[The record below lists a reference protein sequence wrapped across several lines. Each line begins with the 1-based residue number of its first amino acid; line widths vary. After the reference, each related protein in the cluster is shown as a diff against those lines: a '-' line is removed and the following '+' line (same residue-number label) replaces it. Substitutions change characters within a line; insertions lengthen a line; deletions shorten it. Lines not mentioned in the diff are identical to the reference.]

1 MFRGFPSGVM
11 QEGAWAQG
19 QASKRQGC
27 QVWIG
32 DEMKPY
38 QELSKEELLALQKE
52 LQEAYE
58 EEKAK
63 GLKLDMSRGKPSVA
77 QLDMGMDIFDVLDSK
92 SDMKSMDGVDV
103 RNYGVLDGLTEAK
116 HMMADIMGVS
126 ADQVIVYGNASLNVM
141 YDAVSSAMT
150 HGVMGHTPWC
160 KLDKVKFLCPA
171 PGYDRHFSITQ
182 HFGIE
187 MITVP
192 MTPQGPDMDM
202 VERLAAED
210 DSIKGI
216 WCVPKYS
223 NPQGYSYSDET
234 VRRFANLKPAAGDF
248 RIFWDNAYAVHH
260 LYDEE
265 ERQDKI
271 LEILGECEK
280 AGNPDMVYEF
290 ASTSKISF
298 SGAGVAA
305 IASSKRNLEC
315 IRKTLM
321 IQTIG
326 HDKINQLRHVRYF
339 KNFDG
344 IKEHMR
350 KHAAL
355 MRPKFEAVENVLER
369 ELSGLGIGTWTKPN
383 GGYFISFDA
392 MEGCAKA
399 IVAKCK
405 EAGVVLTGAGATFPY
420 GKDPKDSNIRIAP
433 SFPTPEEMQMATDLF
448 VLCVKLVSVEKLLG
462 A

>member
-1 MFRGFPSGVM
+1 
-11 QEGAWAQG
+11 
-19 QASKRQGC
+19 
-27 QVWIG
+27 
-32 DEMKPY
+32 MKAY
-38 QELSKEELLALQKE
+38 RDLSREELLLLKE
-52 LQEAYE
+52 QLEQEFMDV
-58 EEKAK
+58 KGK

-77 QLDMGMDIFDVLDSK
+77 QLDMGMDIFDVLNSG
-92 SDMKSMDGVDV
+92 SDLTSMDGVDV
-103 RNYGVLDGLTEAK
+103 RNYGVLDGLAEAK

-126 ADQVIVYGNASLNVM
+126 AEHVIVYGNASLNVM

-150 HGVMGHTPWC
+150 HGVMGGTPWC

-171 PGYDRHFSITQ
+171 PGYDRHFAITQ

-202 VERLAAED
+202 VERLVAGD

-234 VRRFANLKPAAGDF
+234 VRRFANLKPAAKDF

-265 ERQDKI
+265 EKQDRI

-305 IASSKRNLEC
+305 IASSQKNLEC
-315 IRKTLM
+315 IRRTM
-321 IQTIG
+321 AIQTIG

-344 IKEHMR
+344 IREHMR

-355 MRPKFEAVENVLER
+355 MRPKFEAVETVLER
-369 ELSGLGIGTWTKPN
+369 ELSGLEIGTWTKPK

-399 IVAKCK
+399 IVAKCR

-420 GKDPKDSNIRIAP
+420 GKDPRDSNIRIAP
-433 SFPTPEEMQMATDLF
+433 SFPTPGEMQMATDLF
-448 VLCVKLVSVEKLLG
+448 VLCVKLVSVEKLLEG
-462 A
+462 RNEA

>member
-1 MFRGFPSGVM
+1 
-11 QEGAWAQG
+11 
-19 QASKRQGC
+19 
-27 QVWIG
+27 
-32 DEMKPY
+32 MKAY
-38 QELSKEELLALQKE
+38 RELSKEELLSLKGQLE
-52 LQEAYE
+52 RDFEAA
-58 EEKAK
+58 KGK

-77 QLDMGMDIFDVLDSK
+77 QLDMGMDIFDVFNSK
-92 SDMKSMDGVDV
+92 SDMKSMNGVDV
-103 RNYGVLDGLTEAK
+103 RNYGVLDGLDEAK
-116 HMMADIMGVS
+116 QMMADIMGVS
-126 ADQVIVYGNASLNVM
+126 MENVIIYGNASLNVM

-150 HGVMGHTPWC
+150 HGVMGNTPWC

-171 PGYDRHFSITQ
+171 PGYDRHFAITQ

-202 VERLAAED
+202 VEKLTAED
-210 DSIKGI
+210 ESIKGI

-223 NPQGYSYSDET
+223 NPQGYTYSDET
-234 VRRFANLKPAAGDF
+234 VRRFANLKPAAKDF

-271 LEILGECEK
+271 LEILSECEK

-305 IASSKRNLEC
+305 IASSRGNLEC
-315 IRKTLM
+315 IKKSLT

-326 HDKINQLRHVRYF
+326 YDKINQLRHARYF

-344 IKEHMR
+344 IKEHMK

-355 MRPKFEAVENVLER
+355 MRPKFEAVEETLDR
-369 ELSGLGIGTWTKPN
+369 ELGGLEIGTWTKPN
-383 GGYFISFDA
+383 GGYFISFES

-399 IVAKCK
+399 IVAKCR
-405 EAGVVLTGAGATFPY
+405 EAGVTLTGAGATYPY
-420 GKDPKDSNIRIAP
+420 GKDPRDSNIRIAP
-433 SFPTPEEMQMATDLF
+433 SFPTPEEMAMATELF
-448 VLCVKLVSVEKLLG
+448 VLCVKLVSVEKLLDG
-462 A
+462 QVA

>member
-1 MFRGFPSGVM
+1 
-11 QEGAWAQG
+11 
-19 QASKRQGC
+19 
-27 QVWIG
+27 
-32 DEMKPY
+32 MKAY
-38 QELSKEELLALQKE
+38 RELSREELLLLKE
-52 LQEAYE
+52 QLEKDF
-58 EEKAK
+58 EKAKGK

-77 QLDMGMDIFDVLDSK
+77 QLDMGMDIFDVFNSK
-92 SDMKSMDGVDV
+92 SNMKSMNGVDV
-103 RNYGVLDGLTEAK
+103 RNYGVLDGLDEAK
-116 HMMADIMGVS
+116 QMMADIMGVPMEN
-126 ADQVIVYGNASLNVM
+126 VIIYGNASLNVM

-150 HGVMGHTPWC
+150 HGVMGNTPWC

-171 PGYDRHFSITQ
+171 PGYDRHFAITQ

-192 MTPQGPDMDM
+192 MTPQGPDMDLI
-202 VERLAAED
+202 ERLVAED
-210 DSIKGI
+210 ESIKGI

-223 NPQGYSYSDET
+223 NPQGYTYSDET
-234 VRRFANLKPAAGDF
+234 VRRFANLKPAAKDF

-271 LEILGECEK
+271 LEILSECEK
-280 AGNPDMVYEF
+280 AGSPDMVYEF

-298 SGAGVAA
+298 SGSGVAA
-305 IASSKRNLEC
+305 IASSKGNLEC
-315 IRKTLM
+315 IKKSLT

-326 HDKINQLRHVRYF
+326 YDKINQLRHARYF
-339 KNFDG
+339 KDING
-344 IKEHMR
+344 IKEHMK

-355 MRPKFEAVENVLER
+355 MRPKFEAVEETLER
-369 ELSGLGIGTWTKPN
+369 ELGGLEIGAWTKPN

-405 EAGVVLTGAGATFPY
+405 EAGVTLTGAGATFPY

-433 SFPTPEEMQMATDLF
+433 SFPTPEEMAMATELF
-448 VLCVKLVSVEKLLG
+448 VLCVKLVSAEKLLE

>member
-1 MFRGFPSGVM
+1 
-11 QEGAWAQG
+11 
-19 QASKRQGC
+19 
-27 QVWIG
+27 
-32 DEMKPY
+32 MKAY
-38 QELSKEELLALQKE
+38 RDLSREELLLLKE
-52 LQEAYE
+52 QLEQEFMDV
-58 EEKAK
+58 KGK

-77 QLDMGMDIFDVLDSK
+77 QLDMGMDIFDVLNSG
-92 SDMKSMDGVDV
+92 SDLTSMDGVDV
-103 RNYGVLDGLTEAK
+103 RNYGVLDGLAEAK

-126 ADQVIVYGNASLNVM
+126 AEHVIVYGNASLNVM

-150 HGVMGHTPWC
+150 HGVMGGTPWC

-171 PGYDRHFSITQ
+171 PGYDRHFAITQ

-202 VERLAAED
+202 VERLAAGD

-234 VRRFANLKPAAGDF
+234 VRRFANLKPAAKDF

-265 ERQDKI
+265 EKQDRI

-305 IASSKRNLEC
+305 IASSQKNLEC
-315 IRKTLM
+315 IRRTM
-321 IQTIG
+321 AIQTIG
-326 HDKINQLRHVRYF
+326 QIGRASCRERVY
-339 KNFDG
+339 
-344 IKEHMR
+344 
-350 KHAAL
+350 
-355 MRPKFEAVENVLER
+355 VL
-369 ELSGLGIGTWTKPN
+369 
-383 GGYFISFDA
+383 
-392 MEGCAKA
+392 
-399 IVAKCK
+399 V
-405 EAGVVLTGAGATFPY
+405 
-420 GKDPKDSNIRIAP
+420 
-433 SFPTPEEMQMATDLF
+433 
-448 VLCVKLVSVEKLLG
+448 
-462 A
+462 

>member
-1 MFRGFPSGVM
+1 
-11 QEGAWAQG
+11 
-19 QASKRQGC
+19 
-27 QVWIG
+27 
-32 DEMKPY
+32 MKAY
-38 QELSKEELLALQKE
+38 RELSKEELLSLKGQLE
-52 LQEAYE
+52 RDFEAA
-58 EEKAK
+58 KGK

-77 QLDMGMDIFDVLDSK
+77 QLDMGMDIFDVFNSK
-92 SDMKSMDGVDV
+92 SDMKSMNGVDV
-103 RNYGVLDGLTEAK
+103 RNYGVLDGLDEAK
-116 HMMADIMGVS
+116 QMMADIMGVS
-126 ADQVIVYGNASLNVM
+126 MENVIIYGNASLNVM

-150 HGVMGHTPWC
+150 HGVMGNTPWC

-171 PGYDRHFSITQ
+171 PGYDRHFAITQ

-202 VERLAAED
+202 VEKLTAED
-210 DSIKGI
+210 ESIKGI

-223 NPQGYSYSDET
+223 NPQGYTYSDET
-234 VRRFANLKPAAGDF
+234 VRRFANLKPAAKDF

-271 LEILGECEK
+271 LEILSECEK

-305 IASSKRNLEC
+305 IASSRGNLEC
-315 IRKTLM
+315 IKKSLT

-326 HDKINQLRHVRYF
+326 YDKINQLRHARYF

-344 IKEHMR
+344 IKEHMK

-355 MRPKFEAVENVLER
+355 MRPKFEAVEETLDR
-369 ELSGLGIGTWTKPN
+369 ELGGLEIGTWTKPN
-383 GGYFISFDA
+383 GGYFISFES

-399 IVAKCK
+399 IVAKCR
-405 EAGVVLTGAGATFPY
+405 EAGVTLTGAGATYPY
-420 GKDPKDSNIRIAP
+420 GKDPRDSNIRIAP
-433 SFPTPEEMQMATDLF
+433 SFPTPEEMAMATELF
-448 VLCVKLVSVEKLLG
+448 VLCVKLVSVEKLLDG
-462 A
+462 QAA